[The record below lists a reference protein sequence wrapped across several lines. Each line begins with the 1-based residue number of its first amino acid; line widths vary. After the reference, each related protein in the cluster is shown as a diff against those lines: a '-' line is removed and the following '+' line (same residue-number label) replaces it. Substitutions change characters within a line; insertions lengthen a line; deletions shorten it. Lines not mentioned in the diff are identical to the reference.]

1 MRGLMRGIILDL
13 IIIAMP
19 GWMRKGIGS
28 LLTVLGLVL
37 TTIGLLP
44 LIGSSNG
51 DVGWGGLVVLL
62 LVPGVFM
69 TINGLGMLRLGR

>member
-1 MRGLMRGIILDL
+1 MRDLMRGIILEL

-19 GWMRKGIGS
+19 SWMRKGIGS
-28 LLTVLGLVL
+28 LLIVLGLGL

-44 LIGSSNG
+44 LIGSSSG
-51 DVGWGGLVVLL
+51 DLGWGGLAVLL

-69 TINGLGMLRLGR
+69 TVNGIGVLRLGR